1 MPETELELG
10 VKQVVEKQ
18 ESISH
23 IREKPS
29 SGGGEQI
36 REVLRDVDDEGIN
49 DIGGKGDGNESTNGI
64 SLEELLQVREAFA
77 GQNPDQISIC
87 SLDYAR

>member
-36 REVLRDVDDEGIN
+36 RESLRDVNDEGIS
-49 DIGGKGDGNESTNGI
+49 DIGGKGVGTNGI
-64 SLEELLQVREAFA
+64 SLEELLKVREAFA

-87 SLDYAR
+87 SLYYAR

>member
-1 MPETELELG
+1 MPETE
-10 VKQVVEKQ
+10 VVEKQ

-23 IREKPS
+23 IREKPT

-36 REVLRDVDDEGIN
+36 RESLRDVNDEGIS
-49 DIGGKGDGNESTNGI
+49 DIGGKGDGNDNTNGI
-64 SLEELLQVREAFA
+64 SLEELLKVRKAFA

-87 SLDYAR
+87 SLD

>member
-36 REVLRDVDDEGIN
+36 RESLRDVDDEGIS
-49 DIGGKGDGNESTNGI
+49 DIGGKGDGNDSTNGI